1 MRVMINVS
9 IRITSEEY
17 LLPFENNSDMI
28 ARREKR

>member
-1 MRVMINVS
+1 MRVINNVS
-9 IRITSEEY
+9 IRITNAKD